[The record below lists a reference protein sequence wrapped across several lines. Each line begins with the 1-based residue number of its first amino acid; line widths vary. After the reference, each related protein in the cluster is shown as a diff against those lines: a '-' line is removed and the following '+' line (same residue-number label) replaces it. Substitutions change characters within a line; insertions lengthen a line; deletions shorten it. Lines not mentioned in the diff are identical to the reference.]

1 MGTFFAPT
9 RNVDQEHFNGAFDD
23 GDEDGDDFWDQ
34 ADRDHGADR

>member
-9 RNVDQEHFNGAFDD
+9 RNVDQEHFNGGFDD
-23 GDEDGDDFWDQ
+23 DEDLDDFWDQ